1 MGSFPQRRCLNIK
14 QMERAKEKK
23 KKVKTEDSEDE
34 E

>member
-23 KKVKTEDSEDE
+23 KVKTEDSEDE